1 MERNNDDT
9 DQKYD
14 YGNDSDGYDYNCNFN
29 NNILQL
35 GLSVL
40 TSRPRG
46 RVKTSLGGEGVD
58 PRDTVKMLEGVTVKA
73 PKGTYTTSTH
83 YLISDS
89 VCLCFS

>member
-9 DQKYD
+9 DQKYY
-14 YGNDSDGYDYNCNFN
+14 YGNDSDDYDYNNLNYN

-73 PKGTYTTSTH
+73 PKGTYTTST
-83 YLISDS
+83 YYWISDDH
-89 VCLCFS
+89 FI

>member
-14 YGNDSDGYDYNCNFN
+14 HDNDSDDYDNDCFN
-29 NNILQL
+29 GNILQL

-83 YLISDS
+83 YQISDNQII
-89 VCLCFS
+89 